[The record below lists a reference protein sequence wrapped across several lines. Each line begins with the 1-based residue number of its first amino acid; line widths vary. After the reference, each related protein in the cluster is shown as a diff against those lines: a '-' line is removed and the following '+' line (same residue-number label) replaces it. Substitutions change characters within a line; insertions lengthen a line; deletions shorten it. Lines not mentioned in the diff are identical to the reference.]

1 LRERQSDEASM
12 LPIKIV
18 SVDTTGTIAADTMV
32 AAAAALNVQV
42 TRDVPQFWGVS
53 ATVSYGPDPNSIA
66 QGTWPVQI
74 VNALP
79 NNEGGY
85 HQTYLNQPYAK
96 VINTPGSDEWPST
109 PATRP
114 SRC

>member
-1 LRERQSDEASM
+1 
-12 LPIKIV
+12 
-18 SVDTTGTIAADTMV
+18 MV

-42 TRDVPQFWGVS
+42 ARDVPQFWGVS

-85 HQTYLNQPYAK
+85 HQTYLNQPYSK

>member
-1 LRERQSDEASM
+1 M
-12 LPIKIV
+12 
-18 SVDTTGTIAADTMV
+18 
-32 AAAAALNVQV
+32 
-42 TRDVPQFWGVS
+42 
-53 ATVSYGPDPNSIA
+53 DPIA

-85 HQTYLNQPYAK
+85 HQTYLNQPYSK